1 MITSRT
7 LEIHTILYFKLWADI
22 KLALAFRQVFFL
34 LRYFLHDASS
44 VNDTKKI
51 YFFCSATE
59 THSLCLSFR
68 FFFFVSATYEY
79 VRRRLIGQITYTNW
93 VLCIRFVLGSCLSLT
108 LNTTVKCVCFE
119 CPLSLSLLT
128 RLPLYP
134 LTVWCEVMSCDSIHP
149 LDVFSL
155 FCINYLLFS
164 FSIYNWI

>member
-119 CPLSLSLLT
+119 CPLSLSPHSSSSISVDGLMWG
-128 RLPLYP
+128 Y
-134 LTVWCEVMSCDSIHP
+134 VMWFNSS
-149 LDVFSL
+149 VRRF
-155 FCINYLLFS
+155 
-164 FSIYNWI
+164 FSILYKLFAIFI